1 MSQAR
6 MRHTE
11 AFITTYPTCCD
22 VASALVGDDSVREH
36 ILNENFLF
44 SNMLLHAPAFRL
56 CKNIFLCVSFSL
68 SKNCF
73 RNFII
78 VISRSHNYSN

>member
-1 MSQAR
+1 MIIPQKPYIAVILKHSSIDNCF
-6 MRHTE
+6 
-11 AFITTYPTCCD
+11 AFNWS
-22 VASALVGDDSVREH
+22 VASAWVGDGSVREH
-36 ILNENFLF
+36 ILNENFFF

-78 VISRSHNYSN
+78 F